1 MSKTFADKLTQ
12 TNRKYRQL
20 KRGRFSNRQIT
31 KEELE
36 DLPSNEKIYN
46 RAKKHRYF
54 PINFR
59 FIYNFLQSN
68 VNNDWDTVYSHI
80 CKNITNKHQRKSFDY
95 FGLKDDIG
103 YVTEDGRLLGCGKF
117 YHPSFIVSS
126 DGKLTSV
133 KDWTLDP
140 KEYQYKVEPLS
151 LQTST
156 PTSRIYK
163 RPVQQRI
170 ELVKAELYLI
180 QYKSVWYLANPG
192 DLLKESLR
200 ARLHTWLYDQCD
212 LRDNDWIAYRVV
224 KQLNKKDLKKY
235 REKGLIT

>member
-20 KRGRFSNRQIT
+20 KRGRFSNRQVT

-80 CKNITNKHQRKSFDY
+80 CKNITNKHQRKSFNY
-95 FGLKDDIG
+95 FGFKDI
-103 YVTEDGRLLGCGKF
+103 VHVAEDGTLSVHDRIYSIDFL
-117 YHPSFIVSS
+117 VSP

-133 KDWTLDP
+133 KDWVIDSLS
-140 KEYQYKVEPLS
+140 PLQDRYR
-151 LQTST
+151 LPPLPT
-156 PTSRIYK
+156 PTPSRIYK
-163 RPVQQRI
+163 RPVQQRV
-170 ELVKAELYLI
+170 ELVKEDLYLI

-192 DLLKESLR
+192 DLLKESLT
-200 ARLHTWLYDQCD
+200 AKLHNWLFDQHH
-212 LRDNDWIAYRVV
+212 LRINDWIAYKVV

>member
-68 VNNDWDTVYSHI
+68 LNNDWDAVYSHI
-80 CKNITNKHQRKSFDY
+80 CKNITNKHQRKSFNYGGLDY
-95 FGLKDDIG
+95 YIG
-103 YVTEDGRLLGCGKF
+103 HVTEDGSLLRWRSF
-117 YHPSFIVSS
+117 YYPDFLISP
-126 DGKLTSV
+126 DGKLTSK
-133 KDWTLDP
+133 KDWTIDP
-140 KEYQYKVEPLS
+140 KEYQYKVKPLS

-170 ELVKAELYLI
+170 ELVKEDLYLI

-212 LRDNDWIAYRVV
+212 LRDNDWIAYKVI